1 MSEWYTQ
8 SLVTHLLILPVI
20 LPLLAGILM
29 LLFEARGRQLQ
40 IAISVITTLLLLA
53 TSIILLCLADAEGRS
68 GILSSV
74 YLLGNWSPSFGI
86 VLVLDPLSA
95 LMLLLTSILAL
106 ATLIF
111 SLARWHRAGVYFHP
125 LFQFLLMGLNG
136 TFLTGDIFNLFV
148 FFEVMLAASYGLLL
162 HGSGARRVKAGMHYI
177 AINLA
182 ASFLFLIGVSLIY
195 GVTGTL
201 NMADLALRV
210 AQLAPEDRLLLESG
224 AAILG
229 VAFLVKAGIWP
240 LSFWLPTSY
249 TAATPPVAA
258 MFAIMSKVGI
268 YVILRLWLLVFSDA
282 AGGSAQF
289 GSDWMFYG
297 GIATITF
304 GMICVLASQDT
315 ARLASFSV
323 LVSSGTLLAALSFN
337 QVSVTAGALFY
348 MVSSTLTLSAFYL
361 LIPLVERGRT
371 AGADIFAVTREAF
384 GLDDDD
390 DTEQDE
396 EVGIVVPVMLAVL
409 GVTFLA
415 CAVLL
420 AGLPPLSGFL
430 AKFILLTGLLN
441 SSNIVGEMH
450 TITPAIT
457 PANWVFIAL
466 LILSGLTA
474 LIAMTR
480 AGMRHFWP
488 AFERQVPRVSA
499 LELAPVTVLLFLCVL
514 LTFQAG
520 PVMRYMESA
529 AQALHQPAYYIQG
542 IMEASPAHQKLA
554 DTDSHTLGTGL
565 EEKSVEEKAEP

>member
-1 MSEWYTQ
+1 MSDWYT
-8 SLVTHLLILPVI
+8 SVLTSPLMDHLLILPVI
-20 LPLLAGILM
+20 LPLVAGMLM
-29 LLFEARGRQLQ
+29 LLFEARGRRLKV
-40 IAISVITTLLLLA
+40 AITLVTTLSLL
-53 TSIILLCLADAEGRS
+53 TVSVVLLCLADAEGQA
-68 GILSSV
+68 GTLSSV
-74 YLLGNWSPSFGI
+74 YLLGNWPASFGI

-95 LMLLLTSILAL
+95 LMLVLTSILAL
-106 ATLIF
+106 TSLVY
-111 SLARWHRAGVYFHP
+111 SLARWHKAGVYFHP

-177 AINLA
+177 AINLS

-201 NMADLALRV
+201 NMADLAVRVPLLRSD
-210 AQLAPEDRLLLESG
+210 DRLLMEAG

-229 VAFLVKAGIWP
+229 VAFLVKAGSWP

-268 YVILRLWLLVFSDA
+268 YIVLRLWLLVFGDA
-282 AGGSAQF
+282 AGDSAQF
-289 GSDWMFYG
+289 ASDWLFYG

-323 LVSSGTLLAALSFN
+323 LVSSGTLLAAASFN
-337 QVSVTAGALFY
+337 QVPVTAGALFY

-384 GLDDDD
+384 GLV
-390 DTEQDE
+390 EDE
-396 EVGIVVPVMLAVL
+396 DAEEEDEVGVAVPAVL
-409 GVTFLA
+409 ALLGVAFLA

-430 AKFILLTGLLN
+430 SKFALMSGLLN
-441 SSNIVGEMH
+441 PLGMGMSMGEAH
-450 TITPAIT
+450 SIGFAG
-457 PANWVFIAL
+457 WLFIAL
-466 LILSGLTA
+466 LIVSGLAA

-488 AFERQVPRVSA
+488 DFERQVPRVSA
-499 LELAPVTVLLFLCVL
+499 LEMTPVATLLLLCAL

-529 AQALHQPAYYIQG
+529 AQVLHQPAYYIEGVTTAAPVQR
-542 IMEASPAHQKLA
+542 LA
-554 DTDSHTLGTGL
+554 DAD
-565 EEKSVEEKAEP
+565 VELPGENAQP

>member
-1 MSEWYTQ
+1 MSDWYTLLATTQ
-8 SLVTHLLILPVI
+8 LAANPLINHLLILPVI
-20 LPLLAGILM
+20 LPLIAGMLM
-29 LLFEARGRQLQ
+29 LLLEARGRRLKV
-40 IAISVITTLLLLA
+40 AITLMTTLSLLVVSVVLLL
-53 TSIILLCLADAEGRS
+53 LADAEGQA
-68 GILSSV
+68 GTLSSV
-74 YLLGNWSPSFGI
+74 YLLGNWSVTFGI

-95 LMLLLTSILAL
+95 LMLVLTSILAL
-106 ATLIF
+106 TSLVY
-111 SLARWHRAGVYFHP
+111 SLARWHNAGVYFHP

-182 ASFLFLIGVSLIY
+182 TSFLFLIGVSLIY

-201 NMADLALRV
+201 NMADLAVRV
-210 AQLAPEDRLLLESG
+210 ALLTPDDRLLLEAG

-240 LSFWLPTSY
+240 LSFWLPTAY
-249 TAATPPVAA
+249 TAATPPVVA

-268 YVILRLWLLVFSDA
+268 YIVLRLWLLVFGDA
-282 AGGSAQF
+282 AGDSAQF
-289 GSDWMFYG
+289 ASDWLFYG

-323 LVSSGTLLAALSFN
+323 LVSSGTLLAAASFN
-337 QVSVTAGALFY
+337 QISVTAGALFY
-348 MVSSTLTLSAFYL
+348 LVSSTLTLSAFYL
-361 LIPLVERGRT
+361 LIPLVERGRA

-384 GLDDDD
+384 GLADDDD
-390 DTEQDE
+390 AEQED
-396 EVGIVVPVMLAVL
+396 EVGVAVPAMLALL
-409 GVTFLA
+409 GVAFLA

-430 AKFILLTGLLN
+430 SKFALMTGLLN
-441 SSNIVGEMH
+441 PLGMGEEH
-450 TITPAIT
+450 SIGFA
-457 PANWVFIAL
+457 AWLFVAL
-466 LILSGLTA
+466 LIISGLAA

-488 AFERQVPRVSA
+488 DFERQVPRVSA
-499 LELAPVTVLLFLCVL
+499 LEMTPVAALLFLCAL

-520 PVMRYMESA
+520 PVMRYMEGA
-529 AQALHQPAYYIQG
+529 AQVLHQPAYYIEGVKTSAPVQRLA
-542 IMEASPAHQKLA
+542 EADSEAALELA
-554 DTDSHTLGTGL
+554 G
-565 EEKSVEEKAEP
+565 EKAQP